1 MLQASFL
8 DCLVFDEFEA
18 WERGMVD
25 VDVGM
30 GGKLTFSMNFVDQ
43 LTGQLTFRL
52 IHAVEF

>member
-1 MLQASFL
+1 MNRLQGKVAVITGAASVFFGL
-8 DCLVFDEFEA
+8 PVFDEFEA

-43 LTGQLTFRL
+43 LTG
-52 IHAVEF
+52 

>member
-1 MLQASFL
+1 MNRLQGKVAVITGAASVFFGL
-8 DCLVFDEFEA
+8 PGFDEFEA

-43 LTGQLTFRL
+43 LTG
-52 IHAVEF
+52 

>member
-43 LTGQLTFRL
+43 LTG
-52 IHAVEF
+52 